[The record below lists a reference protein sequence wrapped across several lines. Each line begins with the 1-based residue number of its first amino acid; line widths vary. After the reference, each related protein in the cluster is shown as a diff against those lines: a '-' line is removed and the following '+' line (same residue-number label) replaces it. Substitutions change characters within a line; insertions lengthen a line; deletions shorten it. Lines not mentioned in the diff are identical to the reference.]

1 METISVKLLTSVR
14 PRGPA
19 AIGLNSQEQL
29 VSDHW
34 FSALNLSEDPAVCT
48 HIAGTRLAPFNLLL
62 LPSCL
67 YAFVSL
73 LSKILSMSP
82 LIDALNEE
90 NIRFQHERPRA
101 GGQR

>member
-48 HIAGTRLAPFNLLL
+48 HIAGTGLES
-62 LPSCL
+62 PSASLMSLCL
-67 YAFVSL
+67 CLTAQPDSF
-73 LSKILSMSP
+73 
-82 LIDALNEE
+82 
-90 NIRFQHERPRA
+90 HELVNRCFE
-101 GGQR
+101 